1 MQSYD
6 KYILSTGTHYI
17 ANSGKDENGT
27 YKNGRAGDQT
37 GHEWELKKWYNRPWS
52 VVLRW
57 PDIQAALL
65 DARMSCAAALNDKV
79 GYDQYQRKSYWTQL
93 EKAGYDPSKITVAC
107 EEDCTAG
114 VTANWKGV
122 GYLLG
127 IESLK
132 ELGTDTY
139 SGNMK
144 SRFVKA
150 GFKALTAKKYLNSPD
165 YLLPG
170 DVLLY
175 ENHHAAANVTY
186 GKYVRP
192 ADGKVPEIPDS
203 SVPTVPEAEG
213 LKRGDMGDDVRA
225 MQRLLLKWDPDC
237 LPAYGADGDFGKET
251 EKALKA
257 FQAAAGLTVNGV
269 YDEATRRALAEATAE
284 KPEGTPAETPS
295 GGCGEDGC
303 PIWVEITGGSV
314 NVRSAPGTEGTRVI
328 GTAHRGEL
336 LAWQGESRT
345 VDGRAWYLVD
355 YKNQNGW
362 VSGKYARLSE

>member
-6 KYILSTGTHYI
+6 KYILSTGTHWI

-27 YKNGRAGDQT
+27 YKNGKAGDQT
-37 GHEWELKKWYNRPWS
+37 GHEAELRKWYNRPWS

-57 PDIQAALL
+57 PNIQAALL
-65 DARMSCAAALNDKV
+65 DARMSCAMCLNDKV
-79 GYDQYQRKSYWTQL
+79 GYDQNQRKSYWAQL

-132 ELGTDTY
+132 ALGTDTY

-150 GFKALTAKKYLNSPD
+150 GFKALTAKKYLDSPD

-175 ENHHAAANVTY
+175 EHHHAAANVTY

-192 ADGKVPEIPDS
+192 SDGKVPETD
-203 SVPTVPEAEG
+203 VPTVPEVEG

-225 MQRLLLKWDPDC
+225 MQRLLLKWDAVC
-237 LPAYGADGDFGKET
+237 LPKYGADGDFGSET
-251 EKALKA
+251 EQALRA
-257 FQAAAGLTVNGV
+257 FQAANGLNVNGV

-284 KPEGTPAETPS
+284 KPAETPS

-328 GTAHRGEL
+328 GTAHRGDEL
-336 LAWQGESRT
+336 PYQGEKRN
-345 VDGRAWYLVD
+345 VDGREWYLVEF
-355 YKNQNGW
+355 KGQNGW
-362 VSGKYARLSE
+362 VSSKYARYAE